1 MFRRMTRALKRAV
14 CAVVLFVLRR
24 ALDVLGRRDSR
35 VQRELSSLGEGF
47 VLRLSTGEGGPQLC
61 VRLTGGRRPGV
72 RGRRKAR
79 TVTIALKNLDAAF
92 LLLTGTIGVAQ
103 AYAQHRFTLR
113 GDITRTMPVVRCVDI
128 AESYLFPWVWAGRI
142 LRRRPG
148 KEMTSVG
155 LYLRVFCPFA

>member
-61 VRLTGGRRPGV
+61 VRLTGGRV
-72 RGRRKAR
+72 RRAGAEESAD
-79 TVTIALKNLDAAF
+79 VTIALKNLDAAF

>member
-35 VQRELSSLGEGF
+35 VRRELSSLGEGF
-47 VLRLSTGEGGPQLC
+47 VLRLTTGEGGPQLC
-61 VRLTGGRRPGV
+61 VRLEGGRV
-72 RGRRKAR
+72 RRAGAEDAAD
-79 TVTIALKNLDAAF
+79 VTIALKNLDAAF

-113 GDITRTMPVVRCVDI
+113 GDITKTMPVVRCVDI
-128 AESYLFPWVWAGRI
+128 AEGYLFPWVWAGRI

-148 KEMTSVG
+148 KEMSSVG

>member
-1 MFRRMTRALKRAV
+1 MLRRMMRALKRAV

-47 VLRLSTGEGGPQLC
+47 VLRLSTGEGGPGLC
-61 VRLTGGRRPGV
+61 VRLTGGRV
-72 RGRRKAR
+72 RRAGAEDAAD
-79 TVTIALKNLDAAF
+79 VTIALKNLDAAF

-113 GDITRTMPVVRCVDI
+113 GDITKTMPVVRCVDI